1 MTKKNILIKP
11 VITEKSELLSSDLN
25 QYVFLVDKKANKIEV
40 KKAVE
45 ELYGVAVESVNTMIM
60 PGKSRTRYTK
70 TGMQRGR
77 RPSFKKAVVTLTEG
91 EEIDF
96 FSDI

>member
-1 MTKKNILIKP
+1 MYSWSI
-11 VITEKSELLSSDLN
+11 
-25 QYVFLVDKKANKIEV
+25 KKANKIEV

-45 ELYGVAVESVNTMIM
+45 EMYGVAVESVNTMIM

-77 RPSFKKAVVTLTEG
+77 KPAFKKAVITLTEG

-96 FSDI
+96 YSDI